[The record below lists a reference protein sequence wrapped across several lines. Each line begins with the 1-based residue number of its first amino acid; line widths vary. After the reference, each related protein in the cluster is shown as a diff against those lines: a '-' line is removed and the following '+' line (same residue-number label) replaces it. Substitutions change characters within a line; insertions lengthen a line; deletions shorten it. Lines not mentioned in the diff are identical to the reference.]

1 LDSGASA
8 KFRTP
13 GRHSGRVV
21 RTAPGNSRLP
31 GIASTAGFE
40 ETGLRVLIVE
50 DDPALGPSTARGL
63 ELEGF
68 AVDWRTDGT
77 SANAALVAQKYDA
90 IVLDL
95 GLPGIPGEDLLRSWR
110 ERSDFTPVLILTAR
124 GFVLDRVRLLN
135 LGADDYLVKPFDLL
149 ELSARLRALVRRQ
162 GGKEDVLLEC
172 GPLLLSRSEHVAVWD
187 GTRVELTK
195 REYRILDTLL
205 RNRDRVLSRKQ
216 LEEALYGWG
225 EEVESNAIE
234 VHVHNLRRKLAR
246 GLIETVRGAGYR
258 LNANV
263 QPD

>member
-1 LDSGASA
+1 
-8 KFRTP
+8 
-13 GRHSGRVV
+13 
-21 RTAPGNSRLP
+21 
-31 GIASTAGFE
+31 
-40 ETGLRVLIVE
+40 LRVLIVE
-50 DDPALGPSTARGL
+50 DDPALGPSTAHGL

-68 AVDWRTDGT
+68 AVDLRPDGEG
-77 SANAALVAQKYDA
+77 ANAALIAQKYDA

-95 GLPGIPGEDLLRSWR
+95 GLPGISGEDLLRGWR
-110 ERSDFTPVLILTAR
+110 ERSDHTPVLVLTAR

-135 LGADDYLVKPFDLL
+135 LGADDYLIKPFDLL
-149 ELSARLRALVRRQ
+149 ELSARLRALARRQ
-162 GGKEDVLLEC
+162 GGKDDMLLEC
-172 GPLLLSRSEHVAVWD
+172 GPLMLSRSEHIAMWS

-205 RNRDRVLSRKQ
+205 RNRDRILSRKQ

-234 VHVHNLRRKLAR
+234 VHVHNLRRKLSR

-263 QPD
+263 EPG

>member
-1 LDSGASA
+1 MRIL
-8 KFRTP
+8 
-13 GRHSGRVV
+13 
-21 RTAPGNSRLP
+21 L
-31 GIASTAGFE
+31 
-40 ETGLRVLIVE
+40 VE
-50 DDPALGPSTARGL
+50 DDPVLGPSTVQGL

-68 AVDWRTDGT
+68 AVDLRADGT
-77 SANAALVAQKYDA
+77 GAHAALVAHKYDA

-95 GLPGIPGEDLLRSWR
+95 GLPDIPGEQLLRDWR
-110 ERSDFTPVLILTAR
+110 ERSEHTPVLVLTAR

-135 LGADDYLVKPFDLL
+135 LGADDYLVKPFDLQ
-149 ELSARLRALVRRQ
+149 ELSARLRALGRRQ
-162 GGKEDVLLEC
+162 GGKDDVLLEW
-172 GPLLLSRSEHVAVWD
+172 GPLLLSRSEHIALWD

-234 VHVHNLRRKLAR
+234 VHVHNLRRKLSR
-246 GLIETVRGAGYR
+246 DLIETVRGAGYR
-258 LNANV
+258 LTRHV

>member
-1 LDSGASA
+1 M
-8 KFRTP
+8 
-13 GRHSGRVV
+13 
-21 RTAPGNSRLP
+21 
-31 GIASTAGFE
+31 
-40 ETGLRVLIVE
+40 RVLIVE
-50 DDPALGPSTARGL
+50 DDPALGPSTAHGL

-68 AVDWRTDGT
+68 AVDLRPDGEG
-77 SANAALVAQKYDA
+77 ANAALIAQKYDA

-95 GLPGIPGEDLLRSWR
+95 GLPGISGEDLLRGWR
-110 ERSDFTPVLILTAR
+110 ERSDHTPVLVLTAR

-135 LGADDYLVKPFDLL
+135 LGADDYLIKPFDLL
-149 ELSARLRALVRRQ
+149 ELSARLRALARRQ
-162 GGKEDVLLEC
+162 GGKDDMLLEC
-172 GPLLLSRSEHVAVWD
+172 GPLMLSRSEHIAMWS

-205 RNRDRVLSRKQ
+205 RNRDRILSRKQ

-234 VHVHNLRRKLAR
+234 VHVHNLRRKLSR

-263 QPD
+263 EPG